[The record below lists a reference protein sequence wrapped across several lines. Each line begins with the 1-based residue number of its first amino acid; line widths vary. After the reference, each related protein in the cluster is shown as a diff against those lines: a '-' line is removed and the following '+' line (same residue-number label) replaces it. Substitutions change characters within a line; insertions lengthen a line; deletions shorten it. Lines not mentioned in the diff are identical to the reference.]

1 LKGNKEFEEIKRIKA
16 NASQVII
23 SADTAFMLTDRTLH
37 TEGVAAASDNV
48 FYCGSIRKR
57 KIIKVENG
65 AAKDFTRSAQD
76 GLCSVFGIKVDTKKK
91 ILWASSSP
99 MEEMENYNS
108 LLPSAV
114 YKYDLNSGKLLKKFL
129 PENPSL
135 QLVLGDLTL
144 SKKGDVYVS
153 DSKSNLIIKVNESS
167 GKLEQVFSS
176 DDFWNL
182 QGITFSDD
190 DKFLFISDYIKG
202 VYRLEIDKM
211 ELIQLTKTFDLSL
224 KAIDGLSFYKNTLI
238 AIQNGIKPIRVTQY
252 TLNKEND
259 ALISYTILDQNNPAF
274 NEPTLGCVYDN
285 TFYYVANSQWSA
297 YDKDHHIKPASELQ
311 DIVILKTDL
320 KK

>member
-1 LKGNKEFEEIKRIKA
+1 
-16 NASQVII
+16 
-23 SADTAFMLTDRTLH
+23 
-37 TEGVAAASDNV
+37 
-48 FYCGSIRKR
+48 
-57 KIIKVENG
+57 
-65 AAKDFTRSAQD
+65 
-76 GLCSVFGIKVDTKKK
+76 
-91 ILWASSSP
+91 

-108 LLPSAV
+108 RLPSAV

-135 QLVLGDLTL
+135 PLVLGDLTL
-144 SKKGDVYVS
+144 SKKGEVYVS
-153 DSKSNLIIKVNESS
+153 DSKSNLIFKVNESN

-190 DKFLFISDYIKG
+190 DKFLFVSDYIKG

-211 ELIQLTKTFDLSL
+211 ELIQLTKSFDLSL

-259 ALISYTILDQNNPAF
+259 SLISYEILDQNNPAF

-297 YDKDHHIKPASELQ
+297 YDKDHNIKPASELQ

-320 KK
+320 KR